1 MRKVL
6 VTESHNFKK
15 VADKVIRKLR
25 KLYAEL
31 PGQPQ
36 KQKSQSI
43 YEWDLY
49 QEVFPP
55 KKNHFK

>member
-1 MRKVL
+1 M
-6 VTESHNFKK
+6 
-15 VADKVIRKLR
+15 RKLR

-49 QEVFPP
+49 HQVFPP
-55 KKNHFK
+55 KKNYFK